1 MAYELLLDNIK
12 QYFNLR
18 SDAELEKTANI
29 KGGYCWKIK
38 NDKISY
44 PAAIF
49 KWLESQN
56 LNPEYFISGEGKPEK
71 ETSISVVTPD
81 MTERLVPYLEQL
93 VGTAL
98 PEVTPECKLIEIPG
112 SDVLPQLKALR
123 VSGDSMSPTAREG
136 DVVVCTTDGYN
147 GDGLYVY
154 RSQGFACVKRLTLQG
169 NNWRVI
175 SDNPAYP
182 AWDAPI
188 DSLEIIGRIVY
199 ILLKV

>member
-1 MAYELLLDNIK
+1 MNFHYRMTNFFNKNYAAIEK
-12 QYFNLR
+12 QLGLYNGYLGKLER
-18 SDAELEKTANI
+18 GDLEKP
-29 KGGYCWKIK
+29 K
-38 NDKISY
+38 
-44 PAAIF
+44 
-49 KWLESQN
+49 LLVESLKKLG
-56 LNPEYFISGEGKPEK
+56 LNPDYFLSGEGNPELAAPLP
-71 ETSISVVTPD
+71 SVPD
-81 MTERLVPYLEQL
+81 VSARLVPYLEQL

-154 RSQGFACVKRLTLQG
+154 RSQGFACLKRISLQG
-169 NNWRVI
+169 NSWRVI

>member
-1 MAYELLLDNIK
+1 MNFHYRMTNFFNKNYAAIEK
-12 QYFNLR
+12 QLGLYNGYLGKLER
-18 SDAELEKTANI
+18 GDLEKP
-29 KGGYCWKIK
+29 K
-38 NDKISY
+38 
-44 PAAIF
+44 
-49 KWLESQN
+49 LLVESLKKLG
-56 LNPEYFISGEGKPEK
+56 LNPDYFLTGEGSPEL
-71 ETSISVVTPD
+71 TAPLPSVPD
-81 MTERLVPYLEQL
+81 VSARLVPYLEQL

-112 SDVLPQLKALR
+112 SDILPQLKALR

-154 RSQGFACVKRLTLQG
+154 RSQGFACLKRISLQG
-169 NNWRVI
+169 NSWRVI

>member
-1 MAYELLLDNIK
+1 MNFHYRMTNFFNKNYAAIEK
-12 QYFNLR
+12 QLGLYNGYLGKLER
-18 SDAELEKTANI
+18 GNLEKP
-29 KGGYCWKIK
+29 K
-38 NDKISY
+38 
-44 PAAIF
+44 
-49 KWLESQN
+49 LLVESLKKLG
-56 LNPEYFISGEGKPEK
+56 LNPDYFLSGEGNPEL
-71 ETSISVVTPD
+71 TAPLPSVPD
-81 MTERLVPYLEQL
+81 VSARLVPYLEQL

-154 RSQGFACVKRLTLQG
+154 RSQGFACLKRISLQG
-169 NNWRVI
+169 NSWRVI

>member
-18 SDAELEKTANI
+18 SDSDIEKAANI

-44 PAAIF
+44 PAAILN
-49 KWLESQN
+49 WLKSQN
-56 LNPEYFISGEGKPEK
+56 LNPDYFLSGEGNPELAAPLP
-71 ETSISVVTPD
+71 SIPD
-81 MTERLVPYLEQL
+81 VSARLVPYLEQL

-154 RSQGFACVKRLTLQG
+154 RSQGFACLKRISLQG
-169 NNWRVI
+169 NSWRVI
-175 SDNPAYP
+175 SDNPVYP